1 MSSQSGLQSVR
12 VVIIAGLGDRK
23 AVDIIAMILQQ
34 EFGKESRIISVTDK
48 EFFQNPV
55 NVVDNNEVVV
65 FAVRHSIDELQITH
79 QYARTRNIQ
88 PIGVLLGDISS
99 NALLQAIPALQPDSI
114 IDFRRTDEWKLQTE
128 VLNSLIDR
136 LAERRNIDENQ
147 PQNLPPGTVSLTL
160 TSDNGRTEATYIVST
175 SVIHLLLAATHIK
188 TVTANDTSG
197 PEIEFTSLLA
207 AYAQTRTALS
217 HWFRNFIE
225 RTQSAIP
232 QVDTTIPQDI
242 YTETAGNL
250 VVFASSSVRNLFAA
264 VKQLFG
270 DGSIDE
276 HHLMAAYIY
285 EPGGHISH
293 YQTWKLDQKAWSA
306 SFLGYIQRFHHDV
319 FELYS
324 SEHARAFSEVPIPDV
339 QDNPVGDIGAGPST
353 HITPDIWTTEDE
365 LDYRPYAYAIA
376 RFLTHPRTAAPLTI
390 SIQAPWGGGK
400 TSLMRMIQREL
411 DAPATQPAIVS
422 KDAPREPNAL
432 HMKVRDVLREIEKK
446 LTPHTVVPDP
456 DKDKRNE
463 SRFKTPPEPLPAKP
477 GDSKEPLQP
486 KMTVWFNVWKY
497 ESINQVWAGLV
508 DAILRQ
514 VTERMTPFEREKFW
528 LQLTFKRVDADKI
541 RQTIYERILRYLWQY
556 SRKILFWG
564 GGVFAGALLLA
575 LVNWFWAGIAMSGTV
590 LTTLTLVW
598 SKYKKASKDV
608 KDEPADISLRE
619 YVSAPDYTAEL
630 GFVHYAETDFR
641 KLLACIPEQ
650 YKPLVIF
657 IDDLDRCSPL
667 RVAQVMEAI
676 NLFLAGEFPD
686 CMFVLGM
693 DSEMVAAA
701 LQAAHSE
708 VIHHLP
714 SDASIPV
721 GWRFMEKFIQL
732 PFIIPPSG
740 TTNIKRYT
748 ASLFA
753 EKKQEPDAA
762 VHQKVG
768 EILLAQSSRGYRE
781 DEIRRE
787 MRQSG
792 LNDGQAE
799 QVVAQV
805 RVQTALKKIDEG
817 IKNFNDSKTQI
828 EIETLLGREME
839 IFRGNPRDLKRF
851 VNTFRFHYFLWWAQ
865 SARMSREIEAASLEQ
880 VVRWT
885 AFSIRWPEVV
895 RWLWRGSDT
904 HRQRTEGSTGSGQ
917 DEKRTASRMKQLEDT
932 CLDIDGSGQ
941 WENAIRQT
949 VFPGN
954 DKNETDKDV
963 HWLHDRELYSFLRRE
978 IDRDEG
984 ERLSSAV
991 GKGLW

>member
-1 MSSQSGLQSVR
+1 MSLQSSSQSVR
-12 VVIIAGLGDRK
+12 VVIIVSPEHSKVADM
-23 AVDIIAMILQQ
+23 IAIVLQQ

-88 PIGVLLGDISS
+88 PIGVLLDDSS
-99 NALLQAIPALQPDSI
+99 PSALLQAIPALHPDYI
-114 IDFRRTDEWKLQTE
+114 VDFRNANEWESQIE
-128 VLNSLIDR
+128 VLNNLIDR
-136 LAERRNIDENQ
+136 LVERRNIDENQ
-147 PQNLPPGTVSLTL
+147 PQNFPPGTVSLTL
-160 TSDNGRTEATYIVST
+160 TSDNGRTEATYAVST
-175 SVIHLLLAATHIK
+175 AVIHLLLAAKHIK

-197 PEIEFTSLLA
+197 PEVEFTPLLA
-207 AYAQTRTALS
+207 AYAQTRTTLS
-217 HWFRNFIE
+217 LWFRNFIE
-225 RTQSAIP
+225 RTKSTIP
-232 QVDTTIPQDI
+232 QVDTTIPRDI

-250 VVFASSSVRNLFAA
+250 VVFASSSVRHLFAA
-264 VKQLFG
+264 VTQLFG

-285 EPGGHISH
+285 EPDGHIRH
-293 YQTWKLDQKAWSA
+293 YQTWNLDRKTWSL
-306 SFLGYIQRFHHDV
+306 SFLGCMQRFHRG
-319 FELYS
+319 ELQQYIVTA
-324 SEHARAFSEVPIPDV
+324 HIGTFSEAPVPDM

-411 DAPATQPAIVS
+411 DAPATQPSIVS
-422 KDAPREPNAL
+422 KEVPREPNAR
-432 HMKVRDVLREIEKK
+432 HMKVGEVLQEIEKK
-446 LTPHTVVPDP
+446 LTPNTVAAEPDRSGR
-456 DKDKRNE
+456 DKRNE
-463 SRFKTPPEPLPAKP
+463 SRFKTPPQPLPTKP
-477 GDSKEPLQP
+477 GDTKEPVQP

-528 LQLTFKRVDADKI
+528 LKLAFKRVDADKI
-541 RQTIYERILRYLWQY
+541 RQTIHDRILRYMWQY

-564 GGVFAGALLLA
+564 AGVFAVALLLA
-575 LVNWFWAGIAMSGTV
+575 LVNWFWAGLAMSGTL
-590 LTTLTLVW
+590 LTTLMLVW

-708 VIHHLP
+708 VINHLP

-740 TTNIKRYT
+740 TTNIRRYT

-753 EKKQEPDAA
+753 EKQQESDAA
-762 VHQKVG
+762 VNQKVG
-768 EILLAQSSRGYRE
+768 EILLAQSSGGYRE
-781 DEIRRE
+781 DDIRRE

-817 IKNFNDSKTQI
+817 IKEFNDNKAQ
-828 EIETLLGREME
+828 IETLLWRE
-839 IFRGNPRDLKRF
+839 IDVFRGNPRDLKRF

-865 SARMSREIEAASLEQ
+865 SARMSREIEAASLAQ

-904 HRQRTEGSTGSGQ
+904 HRQATEGSGQ
-917 DEKRTASRMKQLEDT
+917 SEKRTASRMKQLEDT
-932 CLDIDGSGQ
+932 CLDPDGSGQ
-941 WENAIRQT
+941 WEQAIRQT
-949 VFPGN
+949 VFPGS
-954 DKNETDKDV
+954 DKNETDKDM
-963 HWLHDRELYSFLRRE
+963 HWLHDRELYSFLKRE
-978 IDRDEG
+978 IDRNEG

>member
-1 MSSQSGLQSVR
+1 MNQNILSV
-12 VVIIAGLGDRK
+12 
-23 AVDIIAMILQQ
+23 
-34 EFGKESRIISVTDK
+34 
-48 EFFQNPV
+48 
-55 NVVDNNEVVV
+55 
-65 FAVRHSIDELQITH
+65 
-79 QYARTRNIQ
+79 
-88 PIGVLLGDISS
+88 GVLVDDISPEIF
-99 NALLQAIPALQPDSI
+99 LKEIPTLNPDYI
-114 IDFRRTDEWKLQTE
+114 VDFRNANSSESQIE
-128 VLNSLIDR
+128 VLNNLIDR
-136 LAERRNIDENQ
+136 LAERRNIDEEQ
-147 PQNLPPGTVSLTL
+147 PQKFPPGTVSLTL
-160 TSDNGRTEATYIVST
+160 TSDNGRAETTYAVST
-175 SVIHLLLAATHIK
+175 AVIHLLLAAKHIK
-188 TVTANDTSG
+188 TVTANETSG
-197 PEIEFTSLLA
+197 PEIEFTFLLA
-207 AYAQTRTALS
+207 AYAHTRTTLS

-232 QVDTTIPQDI
+232 QVDTTIPQEI
-242 YTETAGNL
+242 YTETTGKL

-264 VKQLFG
+264 VNQLFG

-276 HHLMAAYIY
+276 HHLLAAYIY
-285 EPGGHISH
+285 EPEGHISH
-293 YQTWKLDQKAWSA
+293 YQTWNLDRKAWSA
-306 SFLGYIQRFHHDV
+306 SFLGYIQRFHRG
-319 FELYS
+319 ELSQYVVS
-324 SEHARAFSEVPIPDV
+324 AHIGAFSEAPVPDV
-339 QDNPVGDIGAGPST
+339 QDNPVGEIGAGPST

-376 RFLTHPRTAAPLTI
+376 RFLTHSRTTAPLTI

-411 DAPATQPAIVS
+411 DAPATQPSIVS
-422 KDAPREPNAL
+422 KGAPREPNAL

-446 LTPHTVVPDP
+446 LTPHTVAPDL
-456 DKDKRNE
+456 DKDNRNE
-463 SRFKTPPEPLPAKP
+463 QRFKTPPEPLPAKP
-477 GDSKEPLQP
+477 GDRKEPVQP

-528 LQLTFKRVDADKI
+528 LKLTFKRVDADKI
-541 RQTIYERILRYLWQY
+541 RQTIQDRILRYMWQY
-556 SRKILFWG
+556 SRKILFWAG
-564 GGVFAGALLLA
+564 GIFAGALLLA
-575 LVNWFWAGIAMSGTV
+575 LVSWFFAGIAMSGTL
-590 LTTLTLVW
+590 LTTLALVW
-598 SKYKKASKDV
+598 LKYKKASHDV

-641 KLLACIPEQ
+641 KLLACIPDR

-708 VIHHLP
+708 VIQHLP

-740 TTNIKRYT
+740 TTNIRRYT

-762 VHQKVG
+762 VNQKVS
-768 EILLAQSSRGYRE
+768 EMLLTRSSGFYRE
-781 DEIRRE
+781 EDIRRE
-787 MRQSG
+787 IRQSG
-792 LNDGQAE
+792 LNDGQTE
-799 QVVAQV
+799 QVIAQV

-817 IKNFNDSKTQI
+817 IKAFNDNKTQ
-828 EIETLLGREME
+828 IETLLGREME
-839 IFRGNPRDLKRF
+839 IFRGNPRNLKRF

-865 SARMSREIEAASLEQ
+865 RARMSRESEAASLEQ

-904 HRQRTEGSTGSGQ
+904 HRQRTEKSPGSGQ
-917 DEKRTASRMKQLEDT
+917 GEKRTASRMKQLEDT
-932 CLDIDGSGQ
+932 CLDPAGSGQ
-941 WENAIRQT
+941 WEEAMKQT
-949 VFPGN
+949 VFPGAGE
-954 DKNETDKDV
+954 NETDKDL
-963 HWLHDRELYSFLRRE
+963 HWLHDTELYSFLKRE
-978 IDRDEG
+978 VDKDEG

>member
-1 MSSQSGLQSVR
+1 MSLQSDFQSTR
-12 VVIIAGLGDRK
+12 VVILSAPEDEHVADYLDDQLGERGKKVARIELSDYDETHSLTTSITG
-23 AVDIIAMILQQ
+23 ADY
-34 EFGKESRIISVTDK
+34 EFVI
-48 EFFQNPV
+48 
-55 NVVDNNEVVV
+55 VVIGSN
-65 FAVRHSIDELQITH
+65 
-79 QYARTRNIQ
+79 TRNLRSVLRSVATRAKHL
-88 PIGVLLGDISS
+88 IGVMVDDILPDFFEEIPASHREHVIDFS
-99 NALLQAIPALQPDSI
+99 NANLWEQQI
-114 IDFRRTDEWKLQTE
+114 E
-128 VLNSLIDR
+128 VLNDR
-136 LAERRNIDENQ
+136 INWLVVNYIEDINK
-147 PQNLPPGTVSLTL
+147 PQNFPPGTVSLTL
-160 TSDNGRTEATYIVST
+160 TSDNGRIEATYAVST
-175 SVIHLLLAATHIK
+175 AVVHLLLAAKHIK
-188 TVTANDTSG
+188 TVTATATSG
-197 PEIEFTSLLA
+197 PEVEFTFLLA
-207 AYAQTRTALS
+207 AYAHTNTTVS

-225 RTQSAIP
+225 RTKSAIP
-232 QVDTTIPQDI
+232 QTDGTIPQDI
-242 YTETAGNL
+242 YTETTENL
-250 VVFASSSVRNLFAA
+250 VVFASSSVRHLFAA
-264 VKQLFG
+264 AKQLFG
-270 DGSIDE
+270 DRSIDE
-276 HHLMAAYIY
+276 HHLLAAYIY
-285 EPGGHISH
+285 EQGGHISY
-293 YQTWKLDQKAWSA
+293 YQTWNLDQKAWSV

-324 SEHARAFSEVPIPDV
+324 NEHTGAFSETPVPDM
-339 QDNPVGDIGAGPST
+339 QDNPVGDIGTGPST

-376 RFLTHPRTAAPLTI
+376 RFLTHPRTTPPLTI

-411 DAPATQPAIVS
+411 DVPATQPSIVS
-422 KDAPREPNAL
+422 KEAPREPNAR
-432 HMKVRDVLREIEKK
+432 HMKVGEVLQEIEKK
-446 LTPHTVVPDP
+446 LTPNTVAAEPDR
-456 DKDKRNE
+456 DNRNE
-463 SRFKTPPEPLPAKP
+463 LRFKMPPEPLPTKP
-477 GDSKEPLQP
+477 GDTKEPLQP

-514 VTERMTPFEREKFW
+514 VTARMTPFEREKFW

-564 GGVFAGALLLA
+564 AGIFAGAFLLA
-575 LVNWFWAGIAMSGTV
+575 LVNWFWAGFAMSGTV
-590 LTTLTLVW
+590 LTTLMLVW

-708 VIHHLP
+708 VINHLP

-740 TTNIKRYT
+740 TTNIRRYT

-753 EKKQEPDAA
+753 EKKQESDAA
-762 VHQKVG
+762 VNQKVG
-768 EILLAQSSRGYRE
+768 EILLAQSSGGYRE
-781 DEIRRE
+781 DDIRRE

-817 IKNFNDSKTQI
+817 IKEFNDNKAQ
-828 EIETLLGREME
+828 IETLLGRE
-839 IFRGNPRDLKRF
+839 IDVFRGNPRDLKRF

-865 SARMSREIEAASLEQ
+865 RARMSRESEVATLEQ

-904 HRQRTEGSTGSGQ
+904 HRQGTEGSGQ
-917 DEKRTASRMKQLEDT
+917 SEKRTASRMKQLEDT
-932 CLDIDGSGQ
+932 CLDPDGSGQ
-941 WENAIRQT
+941 WEKAIRQT
-949 VFPGN
+949 VFPGS

-963 HWLHDRELYSFLRRE
+963 HWLHDRELYSFLKRE
-978 IDRDEG
+978 IDRNEG